1 MSIIF
6 YMIEKYCKKYC
17 AKTTCFL
24 NCCLAVTLFKICIQ
38 FFKNIYLSI
47 KFSKFLWYNFS
58 KDEIFNKETLFSE
71 NAAKCKDFTMPKGT
85 SSAFFLSIKFC
96 IKRILTTTEYCN
108 LQ

>member
-85 SSAFFLSIKFC
+85 SSAFFFVNQ
-96 IKRILTTTEYCN
+96 ILH
-108 LQ
+108 